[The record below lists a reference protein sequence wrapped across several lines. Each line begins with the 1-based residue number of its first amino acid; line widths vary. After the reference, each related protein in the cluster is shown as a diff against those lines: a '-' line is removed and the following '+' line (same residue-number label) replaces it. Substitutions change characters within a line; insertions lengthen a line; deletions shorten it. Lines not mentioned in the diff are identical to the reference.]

1 MRTDPVW
8 QKVTQPPLPPLIESG
23 NQGII
28 MAPFPEFNNAYLFTE
43 NFLSLN
49 EYSSRHLT
57 HIPLRDAGW
66 RTMAATVRG
75 APH

>member
-1 MRTDPVW
+1 MVSMDN
-8 QKVTQPPLPPLIESG
+8 PLIESG

-28 MAPFPEFNNAYLFTE
+28 MTPFAELNNAYIFTWS
-43 NFLSLN
+43 FLSLN

-66 RTMAATVRG
+66 RAMAATVRG

>member
-1 MRTDPVW
+1 MAKGDAAAAV
-8 QKVTQPPLPPLIESG
+8 PLIESG

-28 MAPFPEFNNAYLFTE
+28 MTPFSEFNNAYLFTV

-66 RTMAATVRG
+66 RAMAATVRG
-75 APH
+75 APY

>member
-1 MRTDPVW
+1 MAKGDAAAAV
-8 QKVTQPPLPPLIESG
+8 PLIESG

-66 RTMAATVRG
+66 RAMAATVRG
-75 APH
+75 APY

>member
-1 MRTDPVW
+1 MAKGDAAAAV
-8 QKVTQPPLPPLIESG
+8 PLIESG

-28 MAPFPEFNNAYLFTE
+28 MAPFSEFNNAYLFTR

-66 RTMAATVRG
+66 RAMAATVRG
-75 APH
+75 AQR

>member
-1 MRTDPVW
+1 MAKGDAAAAV
-8 QKVTQPPLPPLIESG
+8 PLIESG
-23 NQGII
+23 NKGIT

-66 RTMAATVRG
+66 RAMAATVRG
-75 APH
+75 AQH

>member
-1 MRTDPVW
+1 MAKGDAAAAV
-8 QKVTQPPLPPLIESG
+8 PLIESG

-57 HIPLRDAGW
+57 HISLRDAGW
-66 RTMAATVRG
+66 RAMAATVRG
-75 APH
+75 ASH

>member
-1 MRTDPVW
+1 MAKGDAAAAV
-8 QKVTQPPLPPLIESG
+8 PLIESG
-23 NQGII
+23 NQGIT

-57 HIPLRDAGW
+57 HIPLQDAGW
-66 RTMAATVRG
+66 RAMATRVRG

>member
-1 MRTDPVW
+1 MAKGDAAAAI
-8 QKVTQPPLPPLIESG
+8 PLIESG

-28 MAPFPEFNNAYLFTE
+28 MTPFPEFNNAYLFTE

-49 EYSSRHLT
+49 EYNSRHLT
-57 HIPLRDAGW
+57 HILLRDAGW
-66 RTMAATVRG
+66 QAMAATVRG

>member
-1 MRTDPVW
+1 MAKGDAAAAA
-8 QKVTQPPLPPLIESG
+8 PLIESG
-23 NQGII
+23 NKGII
-28 MAPFPEFNNAYLFTE
+28 MAPFPDLNNAYLFTW

-66 RTMAATVRG
+66 RAMAARVRG

>member
-1 MRTDPVW
+1 MAKGDAAAAV
-8 QKVTQPPLPPLIESG
+8 PLIESG
-23 NQGII
+23 NKGIT
-28 MAPFPEFNNAYLFTE
+28 MAPFPEFNNAYLFTG

-66 RTMAATVRG
+66 RAMAARVCG

>member
-1 MRTDPVW
+1 MAKRDAAAAA
-8 QKVTQPPLPPLIESG
+8 PLIESG

-28 MAPFPEFNNAYLFTE
+28 MTPFLDLNNAYLFTW

-66 RTMAATVRG
+66 RAMAATVRG

>member
-1 MRTDPVW
+1 MAKGDAAAAV
-8 QKVTQPPLPPLIESG
+8 PLIESG

-28 MAPFPEFNNAYLFTE
+28 MAPFPDLNNAYLFTE

-49 EYSSRHLT
+49 EYSSRHLA
-57 HIPLRDAGW
+57 HIPLQDAGW
-66 RTMAATVRG
+66 RAMAARVRG

>member
-1 MRTDPVW
+1 MAKGDAAAAV
-8 QKVTQPPLPPLIESG
+8 PLIESG

-28 MAPFPEFNNAYLFTE
+28 MTPFPEFNNAYIFIR

-66 RTMAATVRG
+66 RAMAATVRG

>member
-1 MRTDPVW
+1 MAKGDAAAAI
-8 QKVTQPPLPPLIESG
+8 PLIESG

-57 HIPLRDAGW
+57 HISLWDAGW
-66 RTMAATVRG
+66 RAMAATVRG

>member
-1 MRTDPVW
+1 MAKRDAAAAI
-8 QKVTQPPLPPLIESG
+8 PLIESG

-28 MAPFPEFNNAYLFTE
+28 MTPFPDLNNAYLFTE

-57 HIPLRDAGW
+57 HISLWDAGW
-66 RTMAATVRG
+66 RAMAATVRS

>member
-1 MRTDPVW
+1 MAKGDAVAAA
-8 QKVTQPPLPPLIESG
+8 PLIESG

-28 MAPFPEFNNAYLFTE
+28 MAPFPEFNNAYLFAE

-49 EYSSRHLT
+49 EYGSRHLT

-66 RTMAATVRG
+66 RAMAATVRG
-75 APH
+75 AQR

>member
-1 MRTDPVW
+1 MAKGDAAAAV
-8 QKVTQPPLPPLIESG
+8 PLIESG
-23 NQGII
+23 NKGIT

-57 HIPLRDAGW
+57 HIPLQDAGW
-66 RTMAATVRG
+66 RAMAARVRG